1 MELPEIII
9 MSQQMRKEIS
19 GKRIMETE
27 VANAKC
33 LNVPIKRFKN
43 SVIGKTV
50 TSVEGRGKWLFIE
63 LDSGHRILFN
73 PGMGADI
80 IHFKSSEELP
90 EKYHI
95 KVKLEDGSG
104 FTIRV
109 WWFCYLHL
117 VDPNESGL
125 HKRTARLGLSP
136 VDEGFTLETFK
147 RLFRGRRGSV
157 KNFMLNQRNIAGIGN
172 VYIQDILFGARL
184 HPKRDIS
191 SLGDD
196 EVEVLYKSMRSV
208 LQDSVKLGG
217 LEYEKDFYGNRGG
230 YGMNQF
236 KIAYKKGKPCPIC
249 HTAVQKIR
257 TGSTSSFVCVNCQ
270 RANKQGSN

>member
-1 MELPEIII
+1 
-9 MSQQMRKEIS
+9 MRKEIL
-19 GKRIMETE
+19 GKRIMEIE

-33 LNVPIKRFKN
+33 LNVPLRNFKN
-43 SVIGKTV
+43 SVIGKAV
-50 TSVEGRGKWLFIE
+50 TSIECRGKWLFIE

-80 IHFKSSEELP
+80 IHFEPSEELP

-117 VDPNESGL
+117 VNPNEIGM

-136 VDEGFTLETFK
+136 IDEGFTLGAFK
-147 RLFRGRRGSV
+147 HLIHGRRGRV
-157 KNFMLNQRNIAGIGN
+157 KNFVLNQRNITGIGN
-172 VYIQDILFGARL
+172 VYIQDILFGARI
-184 HPKRDIS
+184 HPERDIS

-196 EVEVLYKSMRSV
+196 EVEGLYKSMRSV
-208 LQDSVKLGG
+208 LQDSIKLGG

-230 YGMNQF
+230 YGMNEF

-249 HTAVQKIR
+249 HTTVKKIR

-270 RANKQGSN
+270 RANKQGSG